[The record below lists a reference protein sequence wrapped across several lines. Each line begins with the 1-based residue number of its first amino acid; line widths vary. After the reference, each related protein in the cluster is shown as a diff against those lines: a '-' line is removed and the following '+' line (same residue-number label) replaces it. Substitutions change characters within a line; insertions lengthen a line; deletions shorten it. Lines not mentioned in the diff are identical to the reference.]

1 MEEKFFDKVPA
12 YIRVKR
18 EIIKKIEN
26 ENLAPHY
33 KLPSEEELSA
43 LYQVARGTI
52 RQALSELSR
61 EHVIY
66 RVHGK
71 GTFVSAKEREHVLD
85 SLRFLS
91 FWDEM
96 VENKFEFHNKL
107 LDVQRL
113 PLKETGCKY
122 LKLRSE
128 NDLVVSVRR
137 VRMADGKCIMYSIN
151 NIPASLQ
158 PSLLE
163 CSDELI
169 SIHEM
174 LKTRCGIDI
183 DFAQRIIEFT
193 AAPEHVAQVMGIPT
207 GHPIIFVEQIVYDVQ
222 GRCIDD
228 GFIWLRNEDFRFSV
242 TMRKKR

>member
-1 MEEKFFDKVPA
+1 MLLLRISASSKKNKTVMEK
-12 YIRVKR
+12 
-18 EIIKKIEN
+18 IKD

-33 KLPSEEELSA
+33 KLPSEDELAA

-71 GTFVSAKEREHVLD
+71 GTFVSAREREHVLD

-96 VENKFEFHNKL
+96 VESSLEFQNKL
-107 LDVQRL
+107 LDVKRL
-113 PLKETGCKY
+113 TVKEAGCKH
-122 LKLRSE
+122 LNLCCES
-128 NDLVVSVRR
+128 DPVISVRR
-137 VRMADGKCIMYSIN
+137 VRTVDGKPIMYSNN
-151 NIPASLQ
+151 NIPANLH
-158 PSLLE
+158 PRILE

-193 AAPEHVAQVMGIPT
+193 SAPEEVAQIMGIPT
-207 GHPIIFVEQIVYDVQ
+207 WHPIIFVEQIVYDVQ

-228 GFIWLRNEDFRFSV
+228 GFVWLRNENFRFSV